1 MLKALQLRK
10 VFESGF
16 WQKKRVVAV
25 DGVDLEIGR
34 GETIGLVGESGS
46 GKTTLGRMLLL
57 LLAPT
62 QGQIFLDGIEL
73 TKLGRKELRRIRK
86 NLQLIPQHPEVS
98 LDPRWKIYDSI
109 AELMRIHH
117 VVKNREEEREK
128 VFELLEIVSLKEEH
142 LDRYP
147 HELSGGELQRV
158 VIARVLSLNPKFVVA
173 DEPTSM
179 LDVSVQAQILNLLMD
194 LQKRFGVSYL
204 FITHDLE
211 VARRVSDYLAIIY
224 AGQIIEMA
232 EAGELFRSPVH
243 PYTQSLLES
252 TGLSGSPAAFSMDDD
267 GNSTR
272 EGCRYYARCRQRK
285 DRCKEQSPVFLEV
298 NRKHRVRCLWI

>member
-1 MLKALQLRK
+1 VLKALQLRK

-62 QGQIFLDGIEL
+62 RGQIFLEGVEL
-73 TKLGRKELRRIRK
+73 TKLGKKELRRIRK

-117 VVKNREEEREK
+117 AVKNREEEREK
-128 VFELLEIVSLKEEH
+128 VFELLEIVSLKKEH

-158 VIARVLSLNPKFVVA
+158 VIARVLSLNPKFIVA

-211 VARRVSDYLAIIY
+211 VARRVSDYIAIIY

-252 TGLSGSPAAFSMDDD
+252 TDLSGSPTAFSMDDD

-272 EGCRYYARCRQRK
+272 EGCRYYTRCRQRK
-285 DRCKEQSPVFLEV
+285 DHCKEQAPGFLEV

>member
-1 MLKALQLRK
+1 MLKAVRLKK

-16 WQKKRVVAV
+16 LRKKRVSAV
-25 DGVDLEIGR
+25 DGIDLEIGR
-34 GETIGLVGESGS
+34 GETIGLTGESGS

-57 LLAPT
+57 LLEPT

-73 TKLGRKELRRIRK
+73 TKLKQEELRKIRK
-86 NLQLIPQHPEVS
+86 KLQLIPQHPEVS

-109 AELMRIHH
+109 AEPMRIHH
-117 VVKNREEEREK
+117 VVKNRENEREK
-128 VFELLEIVSLKEEH
+128 VFKLLEIVGLREEH
-142 LDRYP
+142 LDRYS
-147 HELSGGELQRV
+147 HELSGGELQRA
-158 VIARVLSLNPKFVVA
+158 VIARVLSLNPKFIVA

-194 LQKRFGVSYL
+194 LQKKIGVSFL

-211 VARRVSDYLAIIY
+211 VARRVSDYIAIMY

-232 EAGELFRSPVH
+232 EADELYRSPVH
-243 PYTQSLLES
+243 PYTQSLIELID
-252 TGLSGSPAAFSMDDD
+252 LSSNPVAFNMDDCD
-267 GNSTR
+267 ISIR

-285 DRCKEQSPVFLEV
+285 GRCKEESPGFIDV
-298 NRKHRVRCLWI
+298 NRNHHVRCLCI

>member
-62 QGQIFLDGIEL
+62 RGQIFLDGVEL
-73 TKLGRKELRRIRK
+73 TKLGKKELRRIRK

-128 VFELLEIVSLKEEH
+128 VFELLEMVGLKEEH

-158 VIARVLSLNPKFVVA
+158 VIARALSLNPKFIVA

-211 VARRVSDYLAIIY
+211 VARRVSDYIAIIY

-252 TGLSGSPAAFSMDDD
+252 TDLSGSPAVFSMDDCD
-267 GNSTR
+267 NSTA
-272 EGCRYYARCRQRK
+272 EGCKYYTRCRQRK
-285 DRCKEQSPVFLEV
+285 DHCKEQAPGFLEV
-298 NRKHRVRCLWI
+298 NRKHRVRCLCI

>member
-62 QGQIFLDGIEL
+62 RGQIFLEGVEL
-73 TKLGRKELRRIRK
+73 TKLGKKELRRIRK

-117 VVKNREEEREK
+117 AVKNREEEREK
-128 VFELLEIVSLKEEH
+128 VFELLEIVSLKKEH

-158 VIARVLSLNPKFVVA
+158 VIARVLSLNPKFIVA

-211 VARRVSDYLAIIY
+211 VARRVSDYIAIIY

-252 TGLSGSPAAFSMDDD
+252 TDLSGSPTAFSMDDD

-272 EGCRYYARCRQRK
+272 EGCRYYTRCRQRK
-285 DRCKEQSPVFLEV
+285 DHCKEQAPGFLEV